1 MRETTEVEGTGGSDG
16 QGQPTPAAEGSRVA
30 PAVRP
35 GVGREIRLYCA
46 TLPPAAGDSQSGLA
60 AILEED
66 GEVLVAFCE
75 RMVASRP
82 EGPVYRAILRGIF
95 EGLSL
100 GAERVS
106 VLTDSRAAVLRFGGR
121 WGALP
126 RSPALR
132 ETAQAIWI
140 LAEELSGFEIG
151 WLPGADNP
159 ARRLLEEEA
168 ARSRV
173 RRLARE
179 ILHRRSRQR
188 RATDRARAV
197 AARRRSG

>member
-1 MRETTEVEGTGGSDG
+1 MRDSTGEEMTRGSDIE
-16 QGQPTPAAEGSRVA
+16 GQPDPAAESADVA
-30 PAVRP
+30 PAARP
-35 GVGREIRLYCA
+35 GLNREIRLYCA

-75 RMVASRP
+75 RIVASRP
-82 EGPVYRAILRGIF
+82 EGPAYRAILRGIF
-95 EGLSL
+95 ECLGF

-106 VLTDSRAAVLRFGGR
+106 VLTDSRAAVARFGAR
-121 WGALP
+121 WGSLP
-126 RSPALR
+126 RNAALR

-151 WLPGADNP
+151 WLPGPENP
-159 ARRLLEEEA
+159 ALRLLEEDA

-173 RRLARE
+173 RRVARQL
-179 ILHRRSRQR
+179 LHNRTRQR